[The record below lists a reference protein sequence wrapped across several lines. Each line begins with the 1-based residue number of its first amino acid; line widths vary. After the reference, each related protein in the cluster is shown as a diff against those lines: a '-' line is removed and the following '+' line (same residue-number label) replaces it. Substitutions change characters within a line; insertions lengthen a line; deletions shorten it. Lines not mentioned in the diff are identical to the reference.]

1 MQKQTI
7 TNSEANS
14 NEEGCALTANTLFH
28 SLFSLPVSF
37 AFTHYTFS
45 RGNVIYLSQY
55 RLASRS
61 VEIYWQK
68 TFDILCDFSLYKHVY
83 EPQPQIPIRFV
94 AITEPPSR

>member
-7 TNSEANS
+7 SINETNSIEH
-14 NEEGCALTANTLFH
+14 ECVLTATELLQ

-37 AFTHYTFS
+37 SFAHYTFA

-55 RLASRS
+55 RLVPRA
-61 VEIYWQK
+61 VETYWQK

-83 EPQPQIPIRFV
+83 EPQSQIPIRFV